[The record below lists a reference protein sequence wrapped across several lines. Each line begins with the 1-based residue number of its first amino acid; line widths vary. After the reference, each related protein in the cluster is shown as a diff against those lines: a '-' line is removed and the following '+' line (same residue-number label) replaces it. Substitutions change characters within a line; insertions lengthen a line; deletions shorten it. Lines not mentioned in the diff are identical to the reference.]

1 MAESKILQTPMCL
14 SGERLDAPHVVVL
27 DSGQAVVFTQP
38 CPGQSGVNEDAMGIF
53 EMDTGEVC
61 LAVADGVGG
70 LPKGREASEFVIQ
83 KIGRWIERKNRSCLE
98 DLIKDA
104 NKQLLKEIPRAA
116 TTLSVTLVKPDG
128 SVLSSHAG
136 DSLMLVV
143 GQRGRVKLR
152 VDSHSPVGV
161 SETLGL
167 IDERE
172 ALHHPKRHYLNNM
185 LGDPAFWLEKHEAKL
200 AARDTVLIASD
211 GLWDNLYVSEIIE
224 IIQSGEL
231 EASAQTLAE
240 TAISRMTNAQE
251 GLPSKPDDLTFVLF
265 RLNATGLCEDAERHV
280 DSGGC

>member
-1 MAESKILQTPMCL
+1 
-14 SGERLDAPHVVVL
+14 
-27 DSGQAVVFTQP
+27 
-38 CPGQSGVNEDAMGIF
+38 MGIF

-104 NKQLLKEIPRAA
+104 NKELLKEIPRAA

-240 TAISRMTNAQE
+240 TAISRMTNVQE

-280 DSGGC
+280 DSGGR